1 MKISFHKADFL
12 NSILKAQSIISAK
25 TPLPILNNL
34 MIETAAE
41 HVLVTATDL
50 QVWVSCNCPA
60 KITEE
65 GATTLPAR
73 LLSSVIREL
82 PGDEVNLATD
92 SKDITTITCGRSFF
106 KIMGVS
112 RAEYPKEPEFP
123 GKESFILEQNIFSDM
138 IRKCVY
144 AISREDSRYA
154 LMGLY
159 FLLKD
164 KKLTLVATD
173 GRRLSKIET
182 PVSIDN
188 KFKKDFIVHLKGVEE
203 LNKLLGSEGE
213 VKIFLEKNHA
223 AFHLEHTKL
232 LSRLI
237 DGVFPDY
244 ERVIPESCLK
254 KIKLSKAELLSLVKQ
269 VSTMT
274 TEKNLMVRM
283 KFEKEKLTL
292 TVKTNDVG
300 EARADMPIDYSEE
313 ELDLEVGFNP
323 KFLAD
328 SLESIN
334 EDEIIFEL
342 SDAQSP
348 GVIKADGS
356 FIHVIM
362 PMRLHE
368 DNVDN
373 E

>member
-1 MKISFHKADFL
+1 MKISFQKADL
-12 NSILKAQSIISAK
+12 LDSIQKAQSTISAK

-34 MIETAAE
+34 LVETASE
-41 HVLVTATDL
+41 HIVVTATDL
-50 QVWVSCNCPA
+50 QVRVSCKCPA

-65 GATTLPAR
+65 GATTIPAR
-73 LLSSVIREL
+73 LLAAIIREL
-82 PGDEVNLATD
+82 PGDDVNWTTD
-92 SKDITTITCGRSFF
+92 AKDTTTITCGRSFF

-112 RAEYPKEPEFP
+112 KAEYPKEPEFP
-123 GKESFILEQNIFSDM
+123 EEECFIIEQNILADM

-144 AISREDSRYA
+144 SISREDSRYA

-159 FLLKD
+159 FLLRD

-173 GRRLSKIET
+173 GRRLSKTET

-188 KFKKDFIVHLKGVEE
+188 KFKKDFIIPLKGVEE
-203 LNKLLGSEGE
+203 LGKLLGSEGE
-213 VKIFLEKNHA
+213 VKVFLEKNHA
-223 AFHLEHTKL
+223 AFDLEHTKL
-232 LSRLI
+232 SSRLI

-244 ERVIPESCLK
+244 ERVIPESCLT
-254 KIKLSKAELLSLVKQ
+254 KIKLPKAELSSLVRQ

-274 TEKNLMVRM
+274 TDQNLMVRM

-292 TVKTNDVG
+292 TVRTNDVG
-300 EARADMPIDYSEE
+300 EARADMPIDYSGE
-313 ELDLEVGFNP
+313 DLEVGFNP
-323 KFLAD
+323 RFLSD
-328 SLESIN
+328 SLASIN
-334 EDEIIFEL
+334 EDEIMFEL

-362 PMRLHE
+362 PMRLH
-368 DNVDN
+368 DLVDN